1 MIRCHM
7 IYELNDSEEV
17 LVHSII
23 TITIINSLILFVIQI
38 IETATTKATYYNTI
52 HGLRFEIT

>member
-1 MIRCHM
+1 M